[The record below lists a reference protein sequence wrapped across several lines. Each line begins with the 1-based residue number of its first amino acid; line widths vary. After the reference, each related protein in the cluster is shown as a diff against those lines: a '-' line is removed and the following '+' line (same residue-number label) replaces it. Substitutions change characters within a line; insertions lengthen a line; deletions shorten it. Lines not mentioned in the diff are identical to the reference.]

1 VTVHNL
7 SPIIASH
14 WLEVWITVITDCGL

>member
-1 VTVHNL
+1 VTVHIL

-14 WLEVWITVITDCGL
+14 WLEV

>member
-1 VTVHNL
+1 VTVHIL

-14 WLEVWITVITDCGL
+14 WLQV